1 MIHGLE
7 SAMKTAMSGND
18 LLSTA
23 DSVQKMAET
32 MLGGKFETVV
42 AMDDFAHK
50 NHFKATAPPQ
60 SSTQLIPLYFI
71 SGREVVQGGEE
82 RAVRTG
88 VAALDTSSTIQ
99 PTHSIARYWVLFD

>member
-1 MIHGLE
+1 MY
-7 SAMKTAMSGND
+7 SCMSGND

-50 NHFKATAPPQ
+50 NHFKAGAFASIRLTTMQLIFRTGNRARWRRMGNMHWRGNLRPSPLPRTL
-60 SSTQLIPLYFI
+60 SLLSPLGATQLASFSY
-71 SGREVVQGGEE
+71 
-82 RAVRTG
+82 
-88 VAALDTSSTIQ
+88 
-99 PTHSIARYWVLFD
+99 YY